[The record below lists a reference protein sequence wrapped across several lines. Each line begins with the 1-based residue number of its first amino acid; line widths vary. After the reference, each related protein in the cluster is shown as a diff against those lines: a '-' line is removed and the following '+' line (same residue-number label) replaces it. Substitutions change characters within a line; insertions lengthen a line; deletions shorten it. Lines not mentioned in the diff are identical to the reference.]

1 MNPVGCVSP
10 KPLQASTIALDDQNG
25 QTIGFRGMQL
35 LPTIRMA
42 LGELYV
48 SDYSKDTCIPRGS
61 DEERS
66 HAQRSKPE
74 NRPFLNRRKS
84 ISKNR

>member
-1 MNPVGCVSP
+1 LFITNPVGCVSP

-48 SDYSKDTCIPRGS
+48 SDYSKDTCIL
-61 DEERS
+61 EEAMR
-66 HAQRSKPE
+66 KGPT
-74 NRPFLNRRKS
+74 LNDPSLK
-84 ISKNR
+84 IGLF